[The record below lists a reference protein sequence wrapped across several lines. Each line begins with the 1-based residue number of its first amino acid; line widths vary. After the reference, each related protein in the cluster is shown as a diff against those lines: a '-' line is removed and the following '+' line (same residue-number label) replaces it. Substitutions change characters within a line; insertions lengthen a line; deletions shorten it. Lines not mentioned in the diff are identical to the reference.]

1 MDKHFHGQ
9 RVIIT
14 GASAGIGAELARQL
28 ASQGARVAL
37 AARRKEQLEQVAAR
51 CRHLGG
57 SSLVVPTDVTDAAQ
71 CRALVEEVVAA
82 WGGLD
87 MLINN
92 AGRSMHAL
100 FQEISDLDIFHRLMR
115 VNYFGAV
122 YCTHAALPHLLAT
135 RGRIVAVSSL
145 AGKAGIPTRTGYSAS
160 KHALHGFLDALRTE
174 LTGTGVSVTLVC
186 PGYVA
191 SGTRRYTVGAAREDS
206 EATRKA
212 RAGAMSVQRCAG
224 IILRAS
230 ARRKREAVM
239 TLPGKVG
246 RLVRPF
252 FPGLIDRIVRRK
264 VGLGS

>member
-1 MDKHFHGQ
+1 MHFQGQ

-28 ASQGARVAL
+28 SSRGARVAL
-37 AARRKEQLEQVAAR
+37 ASRRKEHLEQVAAG
-51 CRHLGG
+51 CRELGG
-57 SSLVVPTDVTDAAQ
+57 TPLVVPTDITDAAQ
-71 CRALVEEVVAA
+71 CSALVDEVVAA

-100 FQEISDLDIFHRLMR
+100 FQDISDLDIFQRLMR

-122 YCTHAALPHLLAT
+122 YCTHAALPHLLAAQ
-135 RGRIVAVSSL
+135 GRIVAVSSL
-145 AGKAGIPTRTGYSAS
+145 AGKAGIPTRTGYSAG

-174 LTGTGVSVTLVC
+174 LHGTGVSVTIVC
-186 PGYVA
+186 PSYVA

-206 EATRKA
+206 DAARKA

-224 IILRAS
+224 IILRAA
-230 ARRKREAVM
+230 ARRRREVVM
-239 TLPGKVG
+239 TLPGKLG
-246 RLVRPF
+246 RFVRPF
-252 FPGLIDRIVRRK
+252 FPGLIDRIARRK
-264 VGLGS
+264 VGLGP